1 MVNYDLPWNLQR
13 IEQRIG
19 RCHRYGQKHDV
30 VVVNFLNRN
39 NAADQRV
46 YELLAEKFALFSG
59 VFGASD
65 EVLGSI
71 ESGVDFE
78 KRIVRIYQEC
88 RSPEEIQESFDE
100 LQRELETD
108 IDENMK
114 LTRKK
119 LLENFDEEVHEK
131 LRVNLKESTEYLNK
145 YENWLWELSR
155 YALRQY
161 ADFLPEE
168 TAFRLHH
175 NPFTDVSIPLGLYR
189 MGRQVEEGHVYRIG
203 HSLAQQILTNAAGKS
218 LPDAELVFDYSGQSV
233 KVSILEPLIGRSGY
247 LSLARL
253 SVESFEEED
262 HLIFAAVTDE
272 GNVLD
277 DEQAQR
283 LFSLPGFCRGGI
295 HDAHD
300 EGAINLAPTI
310 RDQLQQIFESGTS
323 RVIAV
328 ISARNSVFFDD
339 EMEKLEKWADDL
351 KSGLEYELKELDRE
365 IKFLKTESKKILK
378 LEEKLKAQKDIKEL
392 EKKRNL
398 KRRMLFEAQDEIDRR
413 KEELIEGVE
422 ARLRQLISTSELFT
436 IRWRVM

>member
-155 YALRQY
+155 YALRSY

-168 TAFRLHH
+168 TAFRLHG

-218 LPDAELVFDYSGQSV
+218 LPDAELVFDYSGQPV
-233 KVSILEPLIGRSGY
+233 KVSILEPLVGRSGC

-262 HLIFAAVTDE
+262 HLLFAAVTDE
-272 GNVLD
+272 GETLD
-277 DEQAQR
+277 DVQAQQIGR
-283 LFSLPGFCRGGI
+283 ASCR
-295 HDAHD
+295 
-300 EGAINLAPTI
+300 E
-310 RDQLQQIFESGTS
+310 
-323 RVIAV
+323 RV
-328 ISARNSVFFDD
+328 
-339 EMEKLEKWADDL
+339 
-351 KSGLEYELKELDRE
+351 
-365 IKFLKTESKKILK
+365 
-378 LEEKLKAQKDIKEL
+378 
-392 EKKRNL
+392 
-398 KRRMLFEAQDEIDRR
+398 
-413 KEELIEGVE
+413 
-422 ARLRQLISTSELFT
+422 
-436 IRWRVM
+436 